1 VIPARLG
8 HMFGSVPAVRFA
20 IGTIGE
26 IGDSIGGSIGD
37 SAVAARWQRTVAF
50 MHDLASRR
58 CGRSQRGATAPKPL
72 RPVVV
77 PASLDDLRGPAA
89 GVVELPVRL
98 YWSGSREFDLAD
110 QHQAADLCE
119 AVLDTAATVADLSAY
134 LNPDVLIHA
143 WPVLGLNRRKR
154 EAWEERFPALRR
166 QRLAA
171 AA

>member
-1 VIPARLG
+1 
-8 HMFGSVPAVRFA
+8 M
-20 IGTIGE
+20 
-26 IGDSIGGSIGD
+26 
-37 SAVAARWQRTVAF
+37 
-50 MHDLASRR
+50 
-58 CGRSQRGATAPKPL
+58 
-72 RPVVV
+72 
-77 PASLDDLRGPAA
+77 
-89 GVVELPVRL
+89 VELPVRL

-119 AVLDTAATVADLSAY
+119 AVLDTAATVADLGAY
-134 LNPDVLIHA
+134 LNPDVLIRA

>member
-1 VIPARLG
+1 MGRRQ
-8 HMFGSVPAVRFA
+8 VPQPV
-20 IGTIGE
+20 
-26 IGDSIGGSIGD
+26 
-37 SAVAARWQRTVAF
+37 
-50 MHDLASRR
+50 
-58 CGRSQRGATAPKPL
+58 TAPKPL
-72 RPVVV
+72 RPVVI
-77 PASLDDLRGPAA
+77 PASLDDLHGPAT

-110 QHQAADLCE
+110 RHQAADLCE

-134 LNPDVLIHA
+134 LNPDVLTHA